1 MALNRFTQQFWL
13 TIVES
18 LMPFWNA
25 FMWLLSTFQKLV
37 IIIIQAQTKTSKTKN
52 QKVKVV
58 EPQEINHTKSKT
70 DKKLNNFAEN
80 SSNSLYSN
88 MRNRFHKN
96 IETNEKDDDN
106 DNNQNCN
113 FQMDNLQELEAIKKL
128 QIKFWGG
135 MRN

>member
-58 EPQEINHTKSKT
+58 EPQEINHTKPKT
-70 DKKLNNFAEN
+70 DKKLNNYAEN

>member
-37 IIIIQAQTKTSKTKN
+37 IIIIQAQTKTPQPKN

-58 EPQEINHTKSKT
+58 EPQEIDHTKSKT
-70 DKKLNNFAEN
+70 DKKLNSYAEN
-80 SSNSLYSN
+80 SSKTNSLYSN
-88 MRNRFHKN
+88 VRNRFQKN
-96 IETNEKDDDN
+96 IETNEN
-106 DNNQNCN
+106 DNNHN
-113 FQMDNLQELEAIKKL
+113 FKMDNLQELEAIKKL
-128 QIKFWGG
+128 HIKFWGG

>member
-37 IIIIQAQTKTSKTKN
+37 IIIIQAQTKTQKPKN

-70 DKKLNNFAEN
+70 DKKLNSYAEN

-88 MRNRFHKN
+88 VRNRFQKN
-96 IETNEKDDDN
+96 IETNEN
-106 DNNQNCN
+106 DNNHN
-113 FQMDNLQELEAIKKL
+113 FKMDNLQELEAIKKL